1 MVDQLDYLRYQHTMK
16 TIMNVA
22 EAKAK
27 LSQLIERAER
37 GEEVIIAR
45 KGKVAVK
52 LVPANDILP
61 AGAKLGAWA
70 HLPIELNDDIWD
82 ADPMDALYS
91 EQTIEEDCA
100 NPDPIP
106 AKLMAMKAHSEI

>member
-1 MVDQLDYLRYQHTMK
+1 MK

-45 KGKVAVK
+45 KGKEAVK
-52 LVPANDILP
+52 LVPANDVLVLGP
-61 AGAKLGAWA
+61 QLGAWA
-70 HLPIELNDDIWD
+70 HLNIDVTDDLWA
-82 ADPMDALYS
+82 ADPLDALYS
-91 EQTIEEDCA
+91 EQTIDEDCA
-100 NPDPIP
+100 HPDPIA
-106 AKLMAMKAHSEI
+106 AKFTAMKARGEA